1 MPLPTPYHTTASRSN
16 HSFNLL
22 IYPYRLVLPVLGQLV
37 NGIIQNI
44 LLCLATPSPILIV
57 KFLHLVTFS
66 DNLLFCYIV
75 LLLYTVHC
83 MMHFHSMTL
92 LCFFLFPADGHFLIL
107 TLVNKA
113 AVSIVMCIFGGYMHC
128 FHLGIYQTVELSV
141 HEVYT

>member
-92 LCFFLFPADGHFLIL
+92 LCFFLLL
-107 TLVNKA
+107 LVS
-113 AVSIVMCIFGGYMHC
+113 VFSVT
-128 FHLGIYQTVELSV
+128 FHLSLQITSTPLARVAEFQNC
-141 HEVYT
+141 